1 MFIRLSKIKI
11 TKEFKKHKPKKQ
23 KIAEKDSY
31 FILNNTFKEK
41 IILDK
46 NNVLLDGYTT
56 YLLAK
61 EYKKKII
68 WAHKRRQSAVKKY
81 IRRLERSR

>member
-1 MFIRLSKIKI
+1 MLIRLSKIKI
-11 TKEFKKHKPKKQ
+11 SEEFKKHKPKSK
-23 KIAEKDSY
+23 KMNDKNIY

-46 NNVLLDGYTT
+46 NNVLVDGYTT

-61 EYKKKII
+61 EYEKKFI
-68 WAHKRRQSAVKKY
+68 WVHKRR
-81 IRRLERSR
+81 

>member
-11 TKEFKKHKPKKQ
+11 SEEFKKHKPKSK
-23 KIAEKDSY
+23 KMNDKNIY

-46 NNVLLDGYTT
+46 NNILVDGYTT

-61 EYKKKII
+61 QYEKKII
-68 WAHKRRQSAVKKY
+68 WVHKRR
-81 IRRLERSR
+81 

>member
-11 TKEFKKHKPKKQ
+11 SDGFKAHKPSKEKMFE
-23 KIAEKDSY
+23 KIEY
-31 FILNNTFKEK
+31 FMLNGKFKEK

-46 NNVLLDGYTT
+46 NNVLVDGYTT

-61 EYKKKII
+61 QSGKKF
-68 WAHKRRQSAVKKY
+68 
-81 IRRLERSR
+81 IRAYRGGQQNG

>member
-11 TKEFKKHKPKKQ
+11 SDGFRNHKPSNEKMNE
-23 KIAEKDSY
+23 KIEY
-31 FILNNTFKEK
+31 FMLNGKFKEK

-46 NNVLLDGYTT
+46 NNVLVDGYTT

-61 EYKKKII
+61 RCGKKFI
-68 WAHKRRQSAVKKY
+68 WAYRGGQQNG
-81 IRRLERSR
+81 